1 MGPLP
6 LNRSPVGSNE
16 VVLVSFGPCA
26 RDHLCN
32 SLACGGRAGR
42 GLVDPWTQLV
52 LRTEKA
58 GWTACFFGSSIP
70 LFLEQ
75 VPWN

>member
-1 MGPLP
+1 MGTLA

-16 VVLVSFGPCA
+16 VVLVSFCPCA
-26 RDHLCN
+26 RDHPCN

-52 LRTEKA
+52 LRTEQA
-58 GWTACFFGSSIP
+58 GWTACFLGSSIP
-70 LFLEQ
+70 LVVEQ
-75 VPWN
+75 VPGN